1 MTGFTT
7 GIRVS
12 KSTRMINAP
21 LKCYAA
27 LWIFIAVIA
36 TACSDAREPQTMSV
50 RAALTLPADANI
62 TSLTYAALS
71 SSGATLDMGTIAIS
85 DPNAIVSL
93 NLMLPPGS
101 GDVVKLAATTSA
113 GTSCT
118 GRSAPFDV
126 VTGAPTSVSL
136 SLVCG
141 DRPQSASCPEIQA
154 WTVSPQQAVV
164 PDGTVT
170 AQVTVAE
177 ADATQ
182 PLSYSW
188 IATAGILSGVTSD
201 TSGASTTYTC
211 TTVGSQ
217 SLMLT
222 VTAGTPPL
230 ACATTAVFV
239 VDCLASGAAA
249 PSP

>member
-7 GIRVS
+7 IKRP
-12 KSTRMINAP
+12 A
-21 LKCYAA
+21 KCYAA
-27 LWIFIAVIA
+27 LWIFIAAIA
-36 TACSDAREPQTMSV
+36 TACGDAREPETVSV
-50 RAALTLPADANI
+50 RAALTLPADTNI

-71 SSGATLDMGTIAIS
+71 SSGATLDLGTIAVS
-85 DPNAIVSL
+85 NPNAILSL
-93 NLMLPPGS
+93 NLMLPPGT

-118 GRSAPFDV
+118 GTSAPFDV
-126 VTGAPTSVSL
+126 VPRAPTSVSL
-136 SLVCG
+136 TLVCG
-141 DRPQSASCPEIQA
+141 DQPQAATCPQIQA
-154 WTVSPQQAVV
+154 WTVTPEQAVV

-188 IATAGILSGVTSD
+188 VATAGSLSGVSGD
-201 TSGASTTYTC
+201 ASGASTTYTC

-239 VDCLASGAAA
+239 VDCLAGTDAGRLGF
-249 PSP
+249 